1 MKEERRDEN
10 LAAKIVRNFAYLDA
24 VWSFLLAVADGA
36 SLSSGGPPVPFTARF
51 AVFLDSFC
59 GALAGVFLLYAVA
72 EGVQIDVYKR
82 QVHPPNRRGPL
93 YKGRGG
99 PPLEGR
105 SLGVAAARRRPL
117 SAVSCL
123 LYTSGGR
130 PLERSTCDA

>member
-72 EGVQIDVYKR
+72 EGVQILHDIR
-82 QVHPPNRRGPL
+82 RAQHPISPEGRPGAPPGPGRPPPASLKSPRRAGGAHPL
-93 YKGRGG
+93 RGG
-99 PPLEGR
+99 PQWPLFFCAEM
-105 SLGVAAARRRPL
+105 P
-117 SAVSCL
+117 
-123 LYTSGGR
+123 
-130 PLERSTCDA
+130 P